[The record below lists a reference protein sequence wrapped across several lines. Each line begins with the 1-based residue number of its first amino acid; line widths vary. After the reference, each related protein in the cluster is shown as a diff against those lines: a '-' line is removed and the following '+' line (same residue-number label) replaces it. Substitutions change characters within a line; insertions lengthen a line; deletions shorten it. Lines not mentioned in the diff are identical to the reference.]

1 MRSNLIGKRGM
12 LIGSSFE
19 KCWIVFRGMVLCML
33 SIRSR
38 LGRLLSGGLCMMLWK
53 YCSLVGGR
61 DLGGIMGGVVWG
73 CSGGVF

>member
-1 MRSNLIGKRGM
+1 M

-53 YCSLVGGR
+53 SCSLVGGWG
-61 DLGGIMGGVVWG
+61 LGGDYGG
-73 CSGGVF
+73 CSMGLFRRSVLGV